1 MCLCAL
7 IPSSGRKVN
16 SYRVEFSLCSC
27 FTFPIFKKA
36 SSLVC
41 VCVVGSKLVRFFFLH
56 YYSNLKIWAQTPA
69 A

>member
-7 IPSSGRKVN
+7 IPSSARKVN

-41 VCVVGSKLVRFFFLH
+41 VCVLLEV
-56 YYSNLKIWAQTPA
+56 N
-69 A
+69 